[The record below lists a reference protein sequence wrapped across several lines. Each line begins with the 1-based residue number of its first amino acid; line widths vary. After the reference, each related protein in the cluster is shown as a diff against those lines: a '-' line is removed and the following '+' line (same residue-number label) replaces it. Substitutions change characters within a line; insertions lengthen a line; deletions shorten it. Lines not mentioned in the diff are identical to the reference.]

1 MKMENQNPKG
11 VDKNY
16 NEERCNFLEGE
27 LKRIEDKIKASK
39 YDLKDIKYQK
49 ELWAL
54 RDNIIKE
61 IGVIPGNITL
71 IEKNYEIE
79 NKPKNNKNNT
89 IK

>member
-1 MKMENQNPKG
+1 MKMENRNPKG

-27 LKRIEDKIKASK
+27 LKRIEAKIKASK
-39 YDLKDIKYQK
+39 YDLEDIEYQK
-49 ELWAL
+49 ELWVF

-61 IGVIPGNITL
+61 IGAIPRNITL
-71 IEKNYEIE
+71 IEKHYGIE
-79 NKPKNNKNNT
+79 NKAKNNKNNT